1 MEIKNDGVLVELDP
15 KKEYIMLI
23 ESDFMTQEQAS
34 QIKQPLNGLILYGHN
49 IAKGVKFIENSDKIV
64 GIKYFEK

>member
-1 MEIKNDGVLVELDP
+1 MEVKNDGVLVELDP

-23 ESDFMTQEQAS
+23 ESDFMTQEQVS
-34 QIKQPLNGLILYGHN
+34 QIQKPLDGMILYGQN

-64 GIKYFEK
+64 GIKYFKK